1 MTTDERERMNS
12 LCVRIQEEKDYPRF
26 EALMRELS
34 ELVARKERRF
44 PQHGRI
50 GAWQRK
56 SPWKT
61 VPAVVQKI
69 VKPLYPDQVEKVEI
83 LIPAA
88 DDLFREIRIENTL
101 TDVDG
106 RPVALKTGAQLEV
119 TFEAEAKVIDH
130 PA

>member
-1 MTTDERERMNS
+1 MNS
-12 LCVRIQEEKDYPRF
+12 LCIRIQEEKDYPRF
-26 EALMRELS
+26 EALMRELN
-34 ELVARKERRF
+34 ELVARKESRF
-44 PQHGRI
+44 PQHGGI

-56 SPWKT
+56 GPWKT

-69 VKPLYPDQVEKVEI
+69 VKPLYSNQVEKVEI

-88 DDLFREIRIENTL
+88 DDLFQEIRIENTL

-106 RPVALKTGAQLEV
+106 QPVALKTGAQLEV
-119 TFEAEAKVIDH
+119 TFEAEAKVTDQ